1 MGISTMSYEVI
12 IEEAGANWFAHVP
25 ELPGCMA
32 TGDTIE
38 EAGRNIRSAIQSHLQ
53 ALKEIA
59 AETEPQ

>member
-1 MGISTMSYEVI
+1 MNYEVI
-12 IEEAGANWFAHVP
+12 IEKAGANWFAHVP

-38 EAGRNIRSAIQSHLQ
+38 EAGWNIRSAIKSHLQ